1 MYLES
6 VIVRAASVL
15 AAVGVA
21 GALLAHRRKAP
32 VHRQTDARSPAQRP

>member
-15 AAVGVA
+15 AAVGIA
-21 GALLAHRRKAP
+21 GALLSHRPKAP
-32 VHRQTDARSPAQRP
+32 ADRQTDAQGPAQRS